1 MWKLKRTHTCGELR
15 AADEGKT
22 VTLNGWVAA
31 RRNFGNL
38 IFVELRDR
46 SGRTQ
51 VLFSPDR
58 ASQLVAA
65 ADQLKA
71 EYVVAVKGV
80 VRKRDADTVNPK
92 HPTGE
97 IEIDAHEL
105 EILNEAKTPPFEIS
119 DYLNVSEEARLQ
131 YRYLDL
137 RRPSMQKNIVTR
149 HKITHAIRESMDR
162 QGFLDIETP
171 ILVKFTPGGARNFLT
186 PSRLFPG
193 KFFALAESPQI
204 FKQLYMVA
212 GYDRYFQIAR
222 CVRDEDLRA
231 DRQLEFTQLDIE
243 MSFVQPDDVMSVI
256 EETVRHVWKKVLDVE
271 VAIPFERI
279 GFEESMRVY
288 GVDKPDLRYGMKIWD
303 VTSAV
308 ASSGF
313 KVFSEAAKTGAV
325 RGLTGAG
332 AAKFTRKETDTL
344 ETFAKGLGAKGLVQ
358 LKVEEGGKLAGG
370 IVKFLGEKEIGA
382 LLSSSGAKPGDMLFL
397 VADEVE
403 KVASVLGALRGHLAE
418 KLQLVKAGDFKFC
431 WVVDFPMFEKTEEG
445 IGARHHPFTSPKDED
460 LDRLEKEPLAVKAKA
475 YDLVLNGVEL
485 GGGSIRIHRRD
496 IQHRIFKLLGLSED
510 YLKDRFGFLLSAF
523 EFGAPPHGGIALG
536 LDRMAMLAL
545 GLDNIRDVLTFP
557 KTQKTVDLMTGAP
570 GTVTEKQLKELHIR
584 VTDVPE
590 AKDDG
595 SKL

>member
-1 MWKLKRTHTCGELR
+1 MWTLKRTHACGELR

-22 VTLNGWVAA
+22 VILNGWVAA

-58 ASQLVAA
+58 ASRLVAA

-71 EYVVAVKGV
+71 EFVVAVKGV
-80 VRKRDADTVNPK
+80 VRKRDADTINPK
-92 HPTGE
+92 VPTGE

-105 EILNEAKTPPFEIS
+105 EILNEAKTPPFEVS
-119 DYLNVSEEARLQ
+119 DYLNVSEETRLQ

-171 ILVKFTPGGARNFLT
+171 ILVKFTPGGARNFIA

-222 CVRDEDLRA
+222 CFRDEDLRA
-231 DRQLEFTQLDIE
+231 DRQLEFTQLDLE

-271 VAIPFERI
+271 VAVPFERI
-279 GFEESMRVY
+279 AFEESMRLY

-303 VTSAV
+303 VTAAV
-308 ASSGF
+308 AGSGF

-325 RGLTGAG
+325 RGLTGPG
-332 AAKFTRKETDTL
+332 AAKFSRKETDVL

-370 IVKFLGEKEIGA
+370 IVKFLGEKEIAA
-382 LLSSSGAKPGDMLFL
+382 LLSSSGAKAGDMLFL
-397 VADEVE
+397 VADEAE
-403 KVASVLGALRGHLAE
+403 KVATVLGALRGHLAE
-418 KLQLVKAGDFKFC
+418 KLGVLKPGEFKFC
-431 WVVDFPMFEKTEEG
+431 WVVEFPMFEKTEEG

-460 LDRLEKEPLAVKAKA
+460 LERLEKEPLAVKAKA

-536 LDRMAMLAL
+536 IDRMAMLAL

-584 VTDVPE
+584 VVEDPE
-590 AKDDG
+590 GK
-595 SKL
+595 K

>member
-1 MWKLKRTHTCGELR
+1 MWTLKRTHACGELR

-22 VTLNGWVAA
+22 VILNGWVAA

-58 ASQLVAA
+58 ASRLVAA

-71 EYVVAVKGV
+71 EFVVAVKGV
-80 VRKRDADTVNPK
+80 VRKRDADTINPK
-92 HPTGE
+92 VPTGE

-105 EILNEAKTPPFEIS
+105 EILNEAKTPPFEVS
-119 DYLNVSEEARLQ
+119 DYLNVSEETRLQ

-171 ILVKFTPGGARNFLT
+171 ILVKFTPGGARNFIA

-222 CVRDEDLRA
+222 CFRDEDLRA
-231 DRQLEFTQLDIE
+231 DRQLEFTQLDLE

-271 VAIPFERI
+271 VAVPFERI
-279 GFEESMRVY
+279 AFEESMRLY

-303 VTSAV
+303 VTAAV
-308 ASSGF
+308 AGSGF

-325 RGLTGAG
+325 RGLTGPG
-332 AAKFTRKETDTL
+332 AAKFSRKETDVL

-370 IVKFLGEKEIGA
+370 IVKFLGEKEIAA
-382 LLSSSGAKPGDMLFL
+382 LLSSSGAKAGDMLFL
-397 VADEVE
+397 VADEAE
-403 KVASVLGALRGHLAE
+403 KVATVLGALRGHLAE
-418 KLQLVKAGDFKFC
+418 KLGVLKPGEFKFC
-431 WVVDFPMFEKTEEG
+431 WVVEFPMFEKTEEG

-460 LDRLEKEPLAVKAKA
+460 LERLEKEPLAVKAKA

-536 LDRMAMLAL
+536 IDRMAMLAL

-584 VTDVPE
+584 VVDQEST
-590 AKDDG
+590 K
-595 SKL
+595 S

>member
-1 MWKLKRTHTCGELR
+1 MWKLKRTNTCGELR

-22 VTLNGWVAA
+22 VVLNGWVAA

-80 VRKRDADTVNPK
+80 VRKRDADTINPK

-119 DYLNVSEEARLQ
+119 DYLNVSEETRLQ

-149 HKITHAIRESMDR
+149 HRITHAIRESMDR

-171 ILVKFTPGGARNFLT
+171 VLVKFTPGGARNFLT

-222 CVRDEDLRA
+222 CFRDEDLRA
-231 DRQLEFTQLDIE
+231 DRQIEFTQLDIE

-256 EETVRHVWKKVLDVE
+256 EETVRHVWKKVLDVD
-271 VAIPFERI
+271 VKVPFERI
-279 GFEESMRVY
+279 GFEESMREY

-308 ASSGF
+308 SASGF

-325 RGLTGAG
+325 RGLTGPG

-397 VADEVE
+397 VADEEE
-403 KVASVLGALRGHLAE
+403 KVSTVLGALRGHLAE
-418 KLQLVKAGDFKFC
+418 KLGVLKPGEFKFC

-496 IQHRIFKLLGLSED
+496 IQHRIFKLLGLTEE

-536 LDRMAMLAL
+536 IDRMAMLVL

-584 VTDVPE
+584 VVEPE
-590 AKDDG
+590 EK
-595 SKL
+595 KT

>member
-15 AADEGKT
+15 AGDEGKT
-22 VTLNGWVAA
+22 VILNGWVAA

-80 VRKRDADTVNPK
+80 VRKRDADTINPK
-92 HPTGE
+92 VATGE
-97 IEIDAHEL
+97 IELDAHEL

-119 DYLNVSEEARLQ
+119 DFLNVSEETRLQ

-171 ILVKFTPGGARNFLT
+171 ILVKFTPGGARNFLA
-186 PSRLFPG
+186 PSRLYPG
-193 KFFALAESPQI
+193 RFFALAESPQI

-222 CVRDEDLRA
+222 CFRDEDLRA

-256 EETVRHVWKKVLDVE
+256 EETVRHVWKKVLDVD
-271 VAIPFERI
+271 VAVPFERI
-279 GFEESMRVY
+279 GFEESMRLY

-313 KVFSEAAKTGAV
+313 KVFSEAAKSGAV
-325 RGLTGAG
+325 RGLTGPG
-332 AAKFTRKETDTL
+332 AAKFSRKETDVL

-370 IVKFLGEKEIGA
+370 IVKFLGEKEIAA

-397 VADEVE
+397 VADETE
-403 KVASVLGALRGHLAE
+403 KTASVLGALRGHLAE
-418 KLQLVKAGDFKFC
+418 KLQLVKPGEFKFC

-460 LDRLEKEPLAVKAKA
+460 LERLEKEPLAVKAKA

-496 IQHRIFKLLGLSED
+496 VQHRIFKLLGLSED

-584 VTDVPE
+584 IVDE
-590 AKDDG
+590 EKK
-595 SKL
+595 S

>member
-1 MWKLKRTHTCGELR
+1 MWTLKRTHACGELR

-22 VTLNGWVAA
+22 VILNGWVAA

-58 ASQLVAA
+58 ASRLVAA

-71 EYVVAVKGV
+71 EFVVAVKGV
-80 VRKRDADTVNPK
+80 VRKRDADTINPK
-92 HPTGE
+92 VPTGE

-105 EILNEAKTPPFEIS
+105 EILNEAKTPPFEVS
-119 DYLNVSEEARLQ
+119 DYLNVSEETRLQ

-171 ILVKFTPGGARNFLT
+171 ILVKFTPGGARNFIA

-222 CVRDEDLRA
+222 CFRDEDLRA
-231 DRQLEFTQLDIE
+231 DRQLEFTQLDLE

-271 VAIPFERI
+271 VAVPFERI
-279 GFEESMRVY
+279 AFEESMRLY

-303 VTSAV
+303 VTAAV
-308 ASSGF
+308 AGSGF

-325 RGLTGAG
+325 RGLTGPG
-332 AAKFTRKETDTL
+332 AAKFSRKETDVL

-370 IVKFLGEKEIGA
+370 IVKFLGEKEIAA
-382 LLSSSGAKPGDMLFL
+382 LLSSSGAKAGDMLFL
-397 VADEVE
+397 VADEAE
-403 KVASVLGALRGHLAE
+403 KVATVLGALRGHLAE
-418 KLQLVKAGDFKFC
+418 KLGVLKPGEFKFC
-431 WVVDFPMFEKTEEG
+431 WVVEFPMFEKTEEG

-460 LDRLEKEPLAVKAKA
+460 LERLEKEPLAVKAKA

-536 LDRMAMLAL
+536 IDRMAMLAL

-584 VTDVPE
+584 IVEDPE
-590 AKDDG
+590 GK
-595 SKL
+595 K